1 MATLA
6 TQIVPH
12 TGIAPAYASAAGG
25 GDKGA
30 LGDGVMLHV
39 KNGDSASHTVTL
51 AIPGEVDGLAVDSRT
66 VTVSAGSAK
75 FIPLVGL
82 YKNPSDGL
90 AHWTYDGVTSVT
102 VAVVRASS

>member
-6 TQIVPH
+6 TQVVPH
-12 TGIAPAYASAAGG
+12 AGIAPTYGSAAGG
-25 GDKGA
+25 GDKGVT
-30 LGDGVMLHV
+30 GDGVMLHV

-51 AIPGEVDGLAVDSRT
+51 AIPETVDGQAVTSRA

-75 FIPLVGL
+75 FIPLVDL

-102 VAVVRASS
+102 VAVIRASS